1 MEDFEAAR
9 DRVLMGQR
17 RESMALSDKEKEV
30 IAYHEG
36 GHAVLAYVLEFSDPV
51 HKVTILPTGMALGV
65 TQQLPLEERHIYQ
78 RPYIED
84 SLVVRLGG
92 RMAEELVY
100 GTISTGANNDLVGCT
115 ELARKMV
122 REWGM
127 SERVGPMAW
136 GTQGMVFLGEDLMHS
151 RDYSDETARVI
162 DEEVERILREQEERA
177 RSTLREHRGGLDLV
191 ARALLEKETIDGQ
204 EVGNL
209 VDQAAGRVVRRKP
222 APRPLAAETAA
233 DGRHGNGSS
242 GGGDGSD
249 EVAQEVA
256 RGRRAR

>member
-1 MEDFEAAR
+1 
-9 DRVLMGQR
+9 MGR
-17 RESMALSDKEKEV
+17 
-30 IAYHEG
+30 I
-36 GHAVLAYVLEFSDPV
+36 
-51 HKVTILPTGMALGV
+51 V

-92 RMAEELVY
+92 RMAEELVF

-136 GTQGMVFLGEDLMHS
+136 GSQGMVFLGEDLMHS

-162 DEEVERILREQEERA
+162 DEEVERILREQEDRA
-177 RSTLREHRGGLDLV
+177 RSVLRELRGGLDLV
-191 ARALLEKETIDGQ
+191 ARNLLEKETIDGD
-204 EVGNL
+204 EVARL
-209 VDQAAGRVVRRKP
+209 VDQAAGRTVRRRP
-222 APRPLAAETAA
+222 VPRPLQAEVAA
-233 DGRHGNGSS
+233 DGQPNGAS
-242 GGGDGSD
+242 GDT
-249 EVAQEVA
+249 AEVA
-256 RGRRAR
+256 RSRNRAS